1 MGMTMSATEPT
12 LLNCPTCG
20 APLDFDGLHPV
31 VRCKFCGN
39 TSVLPAALTAQT
51 QESSSILEEINRLV
65 SSGSLDAAV
74 AHYRS
79 LFEVNDEEA
88 RQAVDALSAGR
99 VISPS
104 MPGNHTRQELI
115 EIMQQ
120 VQHLLQNG
128 DELDAIKLYR
138 QNFDMD
144 LTHAKYAVEQIAAA
158 QQPDQDISSTF
169 AMPTPAERKKK
180 RVIALAVSVVLAAAV
195 FTGIMILWT
204 GNAFAKHYYPGEPAL
219 LIASAP
225 DSGIKVAGEFYDTD
239 ADENFVGL
247 LDTAHNKLL
256 WKTGALEE
264 GGVTLVQGGDLL
276 YTANGANLTAY
287 KIADGTLV
295 WQAEM
300 KDSLNYGDVPLL
312 VTAGRVIADT
322 ADQSITAY
330 DAANGNLI
338 WSRKTDYTDRSL
350 RLMGDSLVV
359 VDSNGD
365 SAGESL
371 FFIDPAS
378 GSQQQRLTPVCT
390 VDNEDSQ
397 IDSDTGLVYDAAG
410 NALYLVF
417 EEGCVQRI
425 DLADKQVTWNSL
437 DENTFNYLYEGF
449 TPLITDANLYFSNG
463 SGLVQVAKSDGTIK
477 TLVSNPDY
485 ELVPLVQDKDTL
497 IVRAKRT
504 RGTTRFELWGIDAAT
519 GSAVWQKVLEKTEPI
534 DPPDEM
540 AGLVDDNDWAF
551 TWHSSADGL
560 TLLTFSGEPNQLT
573 LETLNPADGTS
584 LAKHTLALNRVSGDF
599 YSIPSVISWQENVA
613 TLNIDSNLYSLDV
626 STNELKVIY

>member
-1 MGMTMSATEPT
+1 MSATEPT

-39 TSVLPAALTAQT
+39 TSVLPAALTAQP
-51 QESSSILEEINRLV
+51 QESSSVLEEISRLV

-74 AHYRS
+74 ERYRG
-79 LFEVNDEEA
+79 LFEVDDEEA
-88 RQAVDALSAGR
+88 REAINALSAGR
-99 VISPS
+99 VVSAS
-104 MPGNHTRQELI
+104 MPGDHTRQELI
-115 EIMQQ
+115 QIMQQ
-120 VQHLLQNG
+120 VQRLLQNG

-144 LTHAKYAVEQIAAA
+144 LAHAKYAVEQIAAA
-158 QQPDQDISSTF
+158 QRPDQGSLSAF
-169 AMPTPAERKKK
+169 AMPAPANRQKN
-180 RVIALAVSVVLAAAV
+180 RVIALAVSVILVAAV
-195 FTGIMILWT
+195 FTGIMVLWKN
-204 GNAFAKHYYPGEPAL
+204 NAFAKHYYPGGPNL
-219 LIASAP
+219 LIASAQ
-225 DSGIKVAGEFYDTD
+225 DTGSKVAGAFYDSD

-247 LDTAHNKLL
+247 LDASHNKLL

-264 GGVTLVQGGDLL
+264 GGVTLVQGGDLI
-276 YTANGANLTAY
+276 YTANGANLSAY

-330 DAANGNLI
+330 DAASGDLI
-338 WSRKTDYTDRSL
+338 WNRKTDYTDRSL

-365 SAGESL
+365 SSGENL
-371 FFIDPAS
+371 FFLDPVS
-378 GSQQQRLTPVCT
+378 GSQQQRLTLVCT
-390 VDNEDSQ
+390 LDNQDSQ
-397 IDSDTGLVYDAAG
+397 IDSDTGLVYDAKG

-417 EEGCVQRI
+417 EQGCVQRI
-425 DLADKQVTWNSL
+425 DLAGKQQTWNSV
-437 DENTFNYLYEGF
+437 DENTFNFLYEGF
-449 TPLITDANLYFSNG
+449 TPLISDTDVYFSNG
-463 SGLVQVAKSDGTIK
+463 SDLVQVTKSDGAIK

-485 ELVPLVQDKDTL
+485 RLVPLVQDKDTL

-519 GSAVWQKVLEKTEPI
+519 GSVTWQKVLEKAEPI

-551 TWHSSADGL
+551 TWYSSADGL
-560 TLLTFSGEPNQLT
+560 VLLTFSGEPNQLT
-573 LETLNPADGTS
+573 LETLNPDDGTS
-584 LAKHTLALNRVSGDF
+584 RTKHTLSLSRVSGDF
-599 YSIPSVISWQENVA
+599 YSIPSVISWQGNVVF
-613 TLNIDSNLYSLDV
+613 LNIDSNLYQLDV